1 MAVSSPST
9 IAYAFGILGNIVS
22 FLVYLA
28 PVPTFYRIFKK
39 KSTEGFQAVP
49 YAVALFSAMIY
60 LYYAFLKQNEIILI
74 TINSVGFVMEI
85 TYLTIYMIYA
95 TKISRV
101 FTTKLLLVFNV
112 SSLGFI
118 IAGTYILAKGPL
130 RVTIV
135 GWICAVFSVSVYAA
149 PLSIM
154 RQVIRTRSVE
164 FMPFSLSFFLT
175 ICSVVWFFYGFLIS
189 DFYIAAPNTLGF
201 TFGIIQMVLYAV
213 YKSKK
218 QNQPSAES
226 RVHDIVVELK
236 SHDPPPHEND
246 LENPP
251 EKQEIEIVVLD
262 RDEQVPAGIV
272 VIQSKDLP

>member
-1 MAVSSPST
+1 MAISSPST

-118 IAGTYILAKGPL
+118 VAGTYILAKGPL

-201 TFGIIQMVLYAV
+201 TFGIIQMILYAV

-218 QNQPSAES
+218 QNQPSTES

-236 SHDPPPHEND
+236 THDPPHEND
-246 LENPP
+246 LGNPP
-251 EKQEIEIVVLD
+251 DKHEIEIVVLD
-262 RDEQVPAGIV
+262 RDEQVPTGIV

>member
-1 MAVSSPST
+1 MAISSPST

-118 IAGTYILAKGPL
+118 
-130 RVTIV
+130 V
-135 GWICAVFSVSVYAA
+135 AVFVGSVYG
-149 PLSIM
+149 
-154 RQVIRTRSVE
+154 
-164 FMPFSLSFFLT
+164 
-175 ICSVVWFFYGFLIS
+175 FYS
-189 DFYIAAPNTLGF
+189 Y
-201 TFGIIQMVLYAV
+201 MY
-213 YKSKK
+213 
-218 QNQPSAES
+218 
-226 RVHDIVVELK
+226 
-236 SHDPPPHEND
+236 
-246 LENPP
+246 
-251 EKQEIEIVVLD
+251 
-262 RDEQVPAGIV
+262 
-272 VIQSKDLP
+272 